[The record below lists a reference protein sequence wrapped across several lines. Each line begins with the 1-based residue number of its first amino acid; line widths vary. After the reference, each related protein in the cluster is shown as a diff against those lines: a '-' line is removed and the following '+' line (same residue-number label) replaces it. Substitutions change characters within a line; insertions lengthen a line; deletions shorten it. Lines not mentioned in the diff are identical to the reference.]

1 MKTEVKMEE
10 RSKWYV
16 LSVYAGLENN
26 VVETIKTQA
35 KKKGFL
41 KFFEEFLIPSEQV
54 VSTRNGSKVT
64 KDRNYFPGYILI
76 KVNMNDE
83 VWSFICSLPRVNGF
97 LGAKKP
103 LPISEAEIERIFNQV
118 KEAKERPR
126 RTVSFEI
133 GDVVKVC
140 DGPFM
145 SFSGTVESIEEQ
157 KERLTVS
164 VMVFG
169 RPTPID
175 LDFSQVEKV

>member
-1 MKTEVKMEE
+1 
-10 RSKWYV
+10 
-16 LSVYAGLENN
+16 
-26 VVETIKTQA
+26 
-35 KKKGFL
+35 
-41 KFFEEFLIPSEQV
+41 
-54 VSTRNGSKVT
+54 
-64 KDRNYFPGYILI
+64 
-76 KVNMNDE
+76 
-83 VWSFICSLPRVNGF
+83 VNGF

-103 LPISEAEIERIFNQV
+103 LPVSEAEIERIFNQV
-118 KEAKERPR
+118 REAKERPR

-145 SFSGTVESIEEQ
+145 SFSGTVENIEEQ